1 LPANTRYV
9 KVDTEVATSVDKK
22 GLVLLTNVA
31 YRIDV
36 KYKDDSGIATSDA
49 SGECVVVFNVDFLD
63 IRGVSITSMDA
74 NITYGRAII
83 AFDQQS
89 MTVYT
94 FGSTGLP
101 AGGKFSWIVKGV

>member
-1 LPANTRYV
+1 M
-9 KVDTEVATSVDKK
+9 
-22 GLVLLTNVA
+22 
-31 YRIDV
+31 
-36 KYKDDSGIATSDA
+36 DA
-49 SGECVVVFNVDFLD
+49 S
-63 IRGVSITSMDA
+63 
-74 NITYGRAII
+74 ITYGRAII